1 MVMSLLGH
9 LSLLIVAVLATYW
22 VSVKEP
28 VKPLGALRVS
38 LAYGSNSKVVNK
50 ESSTQKIAKQTKSK
64 PKEVVDHKKNKPVSR
79 SLSKKTSMEHR
90 ATQKTK
96 VLDATIKATAKQ
108 PPKQNQSSV
117 TSKKSS
123 KVSKPI
129 KSNPPKHPKTKKPI
143 ASTPLKVQT
152 KKPQKPNKV
161 SAKPSKQAQSAKSQ
175 KTKTSDKPLAV
186 QQPNK
191 PKALS
196 QDQLQS
202 LMAETEESMAKTQS
216 LKQARLDEAT
226 LLIKAH
232 IDQYWRSPMS
242 VKKGVSTKV
251 VLTLDDEGHVL
262 TSKLVRHSGILPFD
276 RSIQLAI
283 EKASPLPLPKDPELK
298 QNMHKITIVFT

>member
-9 LSLLIVAVLATYW
+9 LSLLIVTVLGTYW

-28 VKPLGALRVS
+28 IKPLGALRVS
-38 LAYGSNSKVVNK
+38 LAYGSNSKVVNQV
-50 ESSTQKIAKQTKSK
+50 SSTQKRVEQTQSK
-64 PKEVVDHKKNKPVSR
+64 PKKVVDQSKKSVSR
-79 SLSKKTSMEHR
+79 SLPKKASMMHH

-96 VLDATIKATAKQ
+96 EVDATNKAPAKQ
-108 PPKQNQSSV
+108 RPKQNQSSV
-117 TSKKSS
+117 TSKQSS
-123 KVSKPI
+123 KASKPLQ
-129 KSNPPKHPKTKKPI
+129 SNPPKHPKIKKPV
-143 ASTPLKVQT
+143 ATTPPKVQT

-161 SAKPSKQAQSAKSQ
+161 SAKPSKQVKSIKPQ
-175 KTKTSDKPLAV
+175 KTKTSDKPLAA

-251 VLTLDDEGHVL
+251 VLTVDDEGHVL

-298 QNMHKITIVFT
+298 QSMHKITIVFT